1 MIATTATVKHNGVA
15 TGNGQ
20 GNRQWAIGNGE
31 QASADRTIAHSPF
44 TIASA
49 DSSVLRIIVH
59 PYEGPRG
66 GVDVTDTVVGAIAER
81 LWNMFGGNDVLN
93 WLEAER
99 LLQDALVNI
108 RRRDVL

>member
-1 MIATTATVKHNGVA
+1 MIATTATVKHNGHRTSDVRGHKSEGPNA
-15 TGNGQ
+15 T
-20 GNRQWAIGNGE
+20 
-31 QASADRTIAHSPF
+31 ASLTSELCRLTTGS
-44 TIASA
+44 T
-49 DSSVLRIIVH
+49 DSSVLRIVVR
-59 PYEGPRG
+59 PYAGPRG